1 MRKSKANA
9 VSTTIQMAYFH
20 TILRNARSGN
30 VKWTLR
36 VALDRDTYHAGDIL
50 QANVFLCVVEPVHC
64 NGKIILRILYG
75 FSWDDLRALCLRA
88 VGIVGFVR
96 GEEKITWSEKS
107 PRRAVGEEIYSQL
120 NEFLSVK
127 MIVAKPRM
135 YGPGEYIFPVVYQLH
150 STLPATFQLNR
161 HPVGVMNSV
170 HAQLGYVFQAC
181 LNANQGVVVEA
192 QQEIILQE
200 AVLPARPLMGLDV
213 VPAPVHVVQP
223 GVAPQDNDPFL
234 STSLDKPAYR
244 SGDTLRVQCRVNS
257 RSGGGEAFSA
267 FLRLYEDINL
277 TVAPSKRSEG
287 SRLLYERRFPI
298 AAGAAS
304 FDLALELAA
313 GPQITPSLERSFCSS
328 FVERRHRLAVECVPL
343 GSNSVTKSEMA
354 IVIL

>member
-1 MRKSKANA
+1 
-9 VSTTIQMAYFH
+9 MAYSH

-64 NGKIILRILYG
+64 N
-75 FSWDDLRALCLRA
+75 
-88 VGIVGFVR
+88 GIVGFVR

-135 YGPGEYIFPVVYQLH
+135 YGPGEYIFPV
-150 STLPATFQLNR
+150 
-161 HPVGVMNSV
+161 
-170 HAQLGYVFQAC
+170 
-181 LNANQGVVVEA
+181 GVVVEA